1 MAGLQASLM
10 DTPGLEIF
18 LGDSVNLDQ
27 PPYPDLIIADLCEK
41 ETIRVLPDL
50 CAHLAIPLVG
60 LNPSAST
67 LTILSGESYNISSVQ
82 ELRMVLLKIIQENT
96 PSESY
101 SL

>member
-1 MAGLQASLM
+1 MAGLQASLVN
-10 DTPGLEIF
+10 TPGLEIF
-18 LGDSVNLDQ
+18 LGDSFNFEQ
-27 PPYPDLIIADLCEK
+27 PPYPDLVIADVCER

-50 CAHLAIPLVG
+50 CTKLGIPLVG

-67 LTILSGESYNISSVQ
+67 LAILSGESYNISSVQ
-82 ELRMVLLKIIQENT
+82 ELRRVLLKIIQENT